1 MGAITRTESAQ
12 ADSNTPIAR
21 PRASKATRSPIQVW
35 PAVVNAATPA
45 VTSANPRVNT
55 RREPPSGATAQPTA
69 ATRTPPASH
78 RRSRPRSRSGP
89 IRIDDRPA
97 SSARPAARLMVAM
110 SAPMPRP
117 MAGRKGYTQR
127 SAALAVS
134 LAPVRPSTVLRT
146 TVWSTTDG
154 SWAASVVTVRPLFP
168 PADSR
173 ASGLYIRSPMGSIP
187 YAGPL
192 GGAS

>member
-1 MGAITRTESAQ
+1 M
-12 ADSNTPIAR
+12 
-21 PRASKATRSPIQVW
+21 
-35 PAVVNAATPA
+35 
-45 VTSANPRVNT
+45 
-55 RREPPSGATAQPTA
+55 
-69 ATRTPPASH
+69 
-78 RRSRPRSRSGP
+78 
-89 IRIDDRPA
+89 RIDDRPA

-134 LAPVRPSTVLRT
+134 LAPVRPSTVRRS
-146 TVWSTTDG
+146 TVWSTTVG

-168 PADSR
+168 RAPCR
-173 ASGLYIRSPMGSIP
+173 ASALGIHSPLGSIP
-187 YAGPL
+187 YPAPL